1 MKRESRISEAGFFSA
16 SETRKSRSLHTY
28 QGKLG
33 PGSRSVIDLGP
44 ASAILDDTVVVL
56 CLKPTHGHDNLTF
69 TAQTG
74 DIKFISTGL
83 SFSFKRCYLKD
94 ARLKNTVLF
103 WTTPTTPSSTFRM
116 NGKAHYN
123 LKVAVLGEKQ
133 VGKTS
138 LVARYTQNTF
148 NLNYLQTRGGDITDK
163 LIKLEKKLLHVSII
177 DSAGTRYV
185 RSLIKTLYRDVHGI
199 ILVYDVTRRD
209 TFEALDAW
217 MDQISM
223 VNTNNPYILVVGN
236 KADLEG
242 YIQVSA
248 EEARMYAERRDL
260 KHIECS
266 AKTSLGVTVAFDHI
280 VQKTFS
286 SISPSTDP
294 TSTIKLKY
302 SSSSS
307 ESTKRWSC
315 CKGS

>member
-83 SFSFKRCYLKD
+83 SFSFK
-94 ARLKNTVLF
+94 
-103 WTTPTTPSSTFRM
+103 M